1 MNGNHWEV
9 FWKHRP
15 LFGYI
20 LKSTKKSPPS
30 LWTTTW
36 RPSVLF
42 LNITYTHTHAHPHT
56 HTYKH
61 TINLSIPWALIQ
73 GQSLCSATKTK
84 QKEIGC
90 QALMSWVW
98 FECHDIK
105 QTLLVHSLTLLQ
117 TLARNRI
124 VLSFTQSLFVIHC
137 LLFVYFG
144 WLPLQIQ
151 LLLPL
156 LMMLFVAVV
165 WHSHSHSL
173 ETAHPRRSYLSSQHQ
188 LIIHP
193 SISIH
198 WQCNSLLFS
207 VATNCFC
214 LCWYFN

>member
-1 MNGNHWEV
+1 MDNHLKTFGV
-9 FWKHRP
+9 IFKH
-15 LFGYI
+15 YI
-20 LKSTKKSPPS
+20 HSHARTP
-30 LWTTTW
+30 
-36 RPSVLF
+36 
-42 LNITYTHTHAHPHT
+42 THTHT
-56 HTYKH
+56 CKH

-98 FECHDIK
+98 IECHDIK
-105 QTLLVHSLTLLQ
+105 QTLLIHSLTLLQ

-173 ETAHPRRSYLSSQHQ
+173 ETAHPRRSYLSSQLQ

-193 SISIH
+193 FIGSVIHCCSLLPRIVFVCVDISISTIFVT
-198 WQCNSLLFS
+198 QDLLRYTCIY
-207 VATNCFC
+207 V
-214 LCWYFN
+214 YIYVHMYV

>member
-9 FWKHRP
+9 FCKHQP

-42 LNITYTHTHAHPHT
+42 LNITYTHTHIHT
-56 HTYKH
+56 CKH

-73 GQSLCSATKTK
+73 GPSLCSATKTK

-105 QTLLVHSLTLLQ
+105 QTLLIQSLTLLQ

-156 LMMLFVAVV
+156 LTHDVV
-165 WHSHSHSL
+165 CCCCLRLALALTLSRNRTPSPLISFFSTPTHHS
-173 ETAHPRRSYLSSQHQ
+173 
-188 LIIHP
+188 
-193 SISIH
+193 SIH

>member
-1 MNGNHWEV
+1 MNDNHWEV
-9 FWKHRP
+9 FCKHQP

-20 LKSTKKSPPS
+20 LKSTKISSFALDNHLKTFGVIFKHYIHSHARTP
-30 LWTTTW
+30 
-36 RPSVLF
+36 
-42 LNITYTHTHAHPHT
+42 THTHT
-56 HTYKH
+56 CKH

-105 QTLLVHSLTLLQ
+105 QTLLIHSLTLLQ

-173 ETAHPRRSYLSSQHQ
+173 ETAHPRLHISFFSTPTHHS
-188 LIIHP
+188 
-193 SISIH
+193 SIH